1 MDLRREDFSIINE
14 ADRLDLVGDACPV
27 TRPREINQSVRC
39 VLTREEERER
49 EGGRERVELERIP
62 FLWKFLVIPFRSA
75 CPSPFA
81 ALSGSTCM

>member
-49 EGGRERVELERIP
+49 ERGGGRGWSSRG
-62 FLWKFLVIPFRSA
+62 
-75 CPSPFA
+75 SPFFGNF
-81 ALSGSTCM
+81 S